1 MRERESDMD
10 TEAAWIK
17 QVQRQSS
24 ETAANALVS
33 RYYKEMYSYAY
44 RQTTNKQLSMDLT
57 QDIFIH
63 MLQSI
68 GKFDGTRGSFR
79 TWLYKLA
86 TNRIVDYYRSKYY
99 SYARH
104 TAPIEEEMPD
114 DGDFTLEIEKREQ
127 IETIMLQV
135 NQMDAASQHIFR
147 LKFFAEYTFSDIAPL
162 LNIPESTAKT
172 KYYAMIRRLKKK
184 LGGDSNE

>member
-1 MRERESDMD
+1 MD
-10 TEAAWIK
+10 TEAAWIRK
-17 QVQRQSS
+17 IQRKAC
-24 ETAANALVS
+24 ETSANALVS
-33 RYYKEMYSYAY
+33 RYYKEMYSYTY

-68 GKFDGTRGSFR
+68 GRYDGSRGMFR

-104 TAPIEEEMPD
+104 TAPMEEDIQSNE
-114 DGDFTLEIEKREQ
+114 DFTLEIEKKEQ
-127 IETIMLQV
+127 IEAVMQLV
-135 NQMDAASQHIFR
+135 NQMDAVSQHIFR
-147 LKFFAEYTFSDIAPL
+147 LKFFAEYTFADIAPL
-162 LNIPESTAKT
+162 LNMPESTVKT
-172 KYYAMIRRLKKK
+172 KYYAMIRKLKHN
-184 LGGDSNE
+184 LL